1 MLLDPLKYEFEVF
14 HKPHRLRTGPAF
26 KVQRLLRHI
35 LNTTSTFSC
44 SLDAQRLDHLTLL
57 RSDTERIRRVAA
69 QMEECLKGLQLMLQG
84 RVQVQE
90 CVWWHGVGWRVGNWV
105 WQDYRCAHRM
115 LPKVARVTL
124 CNNRDYFMV
133 CPRRSALAALE
144 AMAYQTEHLFLHF
157 LMEHLNDELS
167 TSRAQII
174 QTLGFISLLFNLS
187 MVVR

>member
-1 MLLDPLKYEFEVF
+1 M
-14 HKPHRLRTGPAF
+14 
-26 KVQRLLRHI
+26 
-35 LNTTSTFSC
+35 S
-44 SLDAQRLDHLTLL
+44 
-57 RSDTERIRRVAA
+57 
-69 QMEECLKGLQLMLQG
+69 
-84 RVQVQE
+84 
-90 CVWWHGVGWRVGNWV
+90 
-105 WQDYRCAHRM
+105 
-115 LPKVARVTL
+115 PKVARMTPCGV
-124 CNNRDYFMV
+124 NYHSMV